1 MIELHFLPFYLFL
14 MNIFQILQLFEYI
27 LWVWLS
33 LLILDWFDLLLLNF
47 SLKRSNLWFHVLTL
61 FLQFSF
67 LNLAILIMAF
77 VVITVTLIFLKLNE
91 LLFDKVII
99 LNSGLW
105 LDGIKILLVMFRDH
119 RLFEMWMLL
128 LLYNLIKFRKQ
139 LLRCLHLNLL
149 LH

>member
-119 RLFEMWMLL
+119 RLFEMWRLL